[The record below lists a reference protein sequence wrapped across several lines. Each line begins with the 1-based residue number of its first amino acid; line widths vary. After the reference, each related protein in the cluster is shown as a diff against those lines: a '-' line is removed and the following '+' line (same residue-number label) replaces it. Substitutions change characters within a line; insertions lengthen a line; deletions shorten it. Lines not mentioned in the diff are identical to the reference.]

1 MYTHVVLSEIFSEH
15 WWFLSS
21 FVKIQ
26 SDYCSPEIYRPE
38 NVTYYDMYHR

>member
-1 MYTHVVLSEIFSEH
+1 MYTQYHVKSCLNTA
-15 WWFLSS
+15 LSS

-26 SDYCSPEIYRPE
+26 SDYRSPEIYRPE